1 MTLEHYNRSR
11 RHADFLE
18 SLLTTLVIAL
28 LALALF
34 VPEDELL
41 IALAVVIGG
50 VLVGLYRQHQSL
62 GEYRCPRC
70 GGCPHSAQDER
81 IGHQQELTTPHCLHC
96 RLPLSD

>member
-1 MTLEHYNRSR
+1 MTQEHYNRSR

-28 LALALF
+28 LMLALF
-34 VPEDELL
+34 VPEHELL
-41 IALAVVIGG
+41 IALAVLIGG
-50 VLVGLYRQHQSL
+50 VLVGLYRQHQTL
-62 GEYRCPRC
+62 TRYNCPRC
-70 GGCPHSAQDER
+70 GGCPHDRVDEQ